1 MRQRRP
7 FFAVQ
12 LRPVALHNNT
22 LWRRRAAHTRNLTI
36 DQRAQP
42 HKLRLIPRSVC
53 VAVCVLC
60 VAACLCVSLCV
71 SVCLCVSLCV
81 SVCVCVCL
89 CVSLCVCLCV
99 CLCVSVCVCVCVSVS
114 LCLCVCVSVSS
125 ALVISDCALV
135 IFDWFGGLPPHLG
148 QIRIFGR
155 GCHNIVSAS
164 YVK

>member
-12 LRPVALHNNT
+12 LRPVALHSNT
-22 LWRRRAAHTRNLTI
+22 LWNLTI

-81 SVCVCVCL
+81 SVCVCA
-89 CVSLCVCLCV
+89 
-99 CLCVSVCVCVCVSVS
+99 CLCVSVCVCVCLCVCVSVCVCVS

-135 IFDWFGGLPPHLG
+135 ISDWFGGLPPHLG